1 MIQCISANANRLPL
15 QASQAKPSPNS
26 TAGSSQPASP
36 PRVARAQAGAALH
49 GVRVQPQRDAASR
62 VMTPRASQVKLLAH
76 RQPGHG
82 ASPALG

>member
-36 PRVARAQAGAALH
+36 PRAQAGAALH